1 MPRPLV
7 ALVAVSLGLFLWGA
21 STMEGISARTCAAL
35 WGGAFAGIGGW
46 LVLCRGR
53 VGARLAAREKE
64 TVRALDA
71 LPAGRLGL
79 WILLASAAGLFLELF
94 LIRWHASAFQ
104 LFAYYRNV
112 SLLAGFLGLGIGY
125 ARAGAA
131 TLALGAVLPAV
142 SFQVAA
148 THVLRFTSLQE
159 ELRNPVSEQ
168 LVMGG
173 APIEAF
179 SHAAL
184 SYGFLLLMFVATAL
198 TCVPLGQLA
207 GRLMARQ
214 PVLSAYGWNLLGS
227 LAGVAAFSL
236 LALAWTG
243 PAAWLGI
250 LACSLLPFLCL
261 GESAQWRAGPGI
273 AATALAVSVLTL
285 PIRPHRVDLYSPYQ
299 VLSLEPAREGTP
311 TLLVNNLYFQRIL
324 DLRPGAPR
332 GPYGTEAAG
341 VYYDFPYVLKPAP
354 DRVLVMGS
362 GTGNDVA
369 AALRAGARRVDAVE
383 IDPAILALGRR
394 LHPESPYDDPRVA
407 VHVGDARD
415 FVRRDRARYDLVVY
429 GLLDSHTLLSGRAS
443 LRLDSFVY
451 TVEAFREA
459 ASRLAPDGVL
469 AMTFSVLSE
478 AQGKKFYRMLE
489 EAFGEEPRVF
499 HTRYDAGY
507 MFVSGSG
514 SRTVPAPEE
523 GIVREVTD
531 HFRRSPAQVDVST
544 DDWPF
549 PYMPERRYPATYLM
563 MAGAVLGASFLLLRG
578 CVPARGGRFPLDCFF
593 LGAGFMLV
601 ETRALTELSLHFGST
616 WWVTTL
622 VVVSILLLGWLANL
636 VVRRRGIS
644 SPRLVYGALLASLA
658 LGWAWGGTGL
668 SVLPSPAEKAGVTAL
683 ATLPLFFAGMAFSA
697 AAARAADLPQALFA
711 NLLGAVVGGLLEN
724 NAMYLGFAALYPMAA
739 GLYAAAF
746 FCALLGQRA
755 GTSRP

>member
-1 MPRPLV
+1 MSRPLV
-7 ALVAVSLGLFLWGA
+7 ALVAASLGLFLWGA
-21 STMEGISARTCAAL
+21 STMEGVSARTCAAL
-35 WGGAFAGIGGW
+35 WTGAIAGTGAW
-46 LVLCRGR
+46 LALRRGR
-53 VGARLAAREKE
+53 LAARLAAREEE

-71 LPAGRLGL
+71 LPDRRLGS

-131 TLALGAVLPAV
+131 TLGLAAVLPAV
-142 SFQVAA
+142 SLQVAA

-173 APIEAF
+173 APVEAF
-179 SHAAL
+179 RHAAL

-207 GRLMARQ
+207 GRLMARR

-243 PAAWLGI
+243 PAAWLGV
-250 LACSLLPFLCL
+250 LACLLLPFLCL
-261 GESAQWRAGPGI
+261 GESASGRVGLGG
-273 AATALAVSVLTL
+273 AATAFAVAALTV

-311 TLLVNNLYFQRIL
+311 TVLVNNLYFQRIL

-341 VYYDFPYVLKPAP
+341 VYYDFPYTLKPAP
-354 DRVLVMGS
+354 ARVLVMGS

-369 AALRAGARRVDAVE
+369 AALRAGAGRVDAVE

-394 LHPESPYDDPRVA
+394 LHPEAPYDDPRVV
-407 VHVGDARD
+407 VHAGDARD
-415 FVRRDRARYDLVVY
+415 FVRRDRGRYDLVVY

-459 ASRLAPDGVL
+459 GSRLAPDGVL

-507 MFVSGSG
+507 MFVSGPG
-514 SRTVPAPEE
+514 SRSAPAPRE

-531 HFRRSPAQVDVST
+531 HFRRSPARVDVST

-549 PYMPERRYPATYLM
+549 PYMPARRYPATYMLM
-563 MAGAVLGASFLLLRG
+563 AAAVLGASFLLLRG
-578 CVPARGGRFPLDCFF
+578 CVPARGGFSPTCFF
-593 LGAGFMLV
+593 LGAGFMLI
-601 ETRALTELSLHFGST
+601 ETKALTELSLHFGST

-622 VVVSILLLGWLANL
+622 VVVCVLFLAWLANRL
-636 VVRRRGIS
+636 VQRRGVP
-644 SPRLVYGALLASLA
+644 SPWIVYGALLATLA

-697 AAARAADLPQALFA
+697 AAARVADLPRALFA

-724 NAMYLGFAALYPMAA
+724 NAMYFGFAALYPLA
-739 GLYAAAF
+739 GLFYAAAF
-746 FCALLGQRA
+746 LFAVRGQRA
-755 GTSRP
+755 GTSRS